1 MFKVIESVF
10 NYLFTSNSDDP
21 IQRYCQTE
29 YKDNWKEKYY
39 NITGR
44 FPQNDFRF

>member
-10 NYLFTSNSDDP
+10 NYLFTSDSDDP
-21 IQRYCQTE
+21 IKRYCQTE

-39 NITGR
+39 SLTGR
-44 FPQNDFRF
+44 FPHDNLKI